1 MKRKRS
7 PLPPRRKR
15 MTRPARLASAQH
27 WIEKFSGKNVVRAY
41 AKWFGVDLLCA
52 VKELS
57 LCGVAVDPAYLAQ
70 LKTTFSRRNSRRSKP
85 PVADPRLAEY
95 GIDWDENFA
104 FIAGRTAGGFP
115 YGTTWEELEAE
126 ARGEDPLIP
135 PNPDEDDPF

>member
-1 MKRKRS
+1 MEIERQ
-7 PLPPRRKR
+7 
-15 MTRPARLASAQH
+15 AS
-27 WIEKFSGKNVVRAY
+27 
-41 AKWFGVDLLCA
+41 
-52 VKELS
+52 
-57 LCGVAVDPAYLAQ
+57 GVAVAPAYLAQ